1 MAKAVRIHEPGGPEV
16 LTVEDVDVGAPG
28 EGEIRIRQTTC
39 GLNYIDVY
47 HRSGLYPLPDL
58 PAVIGMEAAGVVEA
72 VGPGVSDFAEGD
84 RVAYPMVLGAYAS
97 ERLIPAWKAVKLP
110 DAIADETA
118 AAMMLKGLTANYL
131 LRRTY
136 KVQAGD
142 PILVYAAA
150 GGVGQILCQWGKHL
164 GATVIGCV
172 GSEAKATVARAAGAD
187 HVINYATE
195 SISER
200 ARELTG
206 GEGVAVAYD
215 SIGKATMMDSIDSLR
230 PFGTYVSFGN
240 ASGKTDPLD
249 IALLAPKGSLY
260 ATRPTL
266 ATHTSTPELLR
277 EGAEALFDVV
287 TKGVVE
293 IHVNQT
299 YALADVA
306 RAHADLEA
314 RKTTGSTVLTV

>member
-1 MAKAVRIHEPGGPEV
+1 MAKVVRIHEPGGPDV
-16 LTVEDVDVGAPG
+16 LKVEDANVGAPG
-28 EGEIRIRQTTC
+28 DGEIRVRQTTC

-47 HRSGLYPLPDL
+47 HRSGLYPLPGM
-58 PAVIGMEAAGVVEA
+58 PAVIGMEAAGIVDA

-97 ERLIPAWKAVKLP
+97 ERNLPAWKAVKLP
-110 DAIADETA
+110 DAISDKTA

-136 KVQAGD
+136 KVQPGD

-187 HVINYATE
+187 HVINYTSE

-200 ARELTG
+200 ARDLTG
-206 GEGVAVAYD
+206 GEGVAVTYD
-215 SIGKATMMDSIDSLR
+215 SIGKATMMDSLDSLR
-230 PFGTYVSFGN
+230 PFGTYVSYGN
-240 ASGKTDPLD
+240 ASGKTEPLD
-249 IALLAPKGSLY
+249 IAMLAPKGSLY

-266 ATHTSTPELLR
+266 ATHTSTPELIR
-277 EGAEALFDVV
+277 NGAEALFDVV
-287 TKGVVE
+287 TSGVVD
-293 IHVNQT
+293 IHINQS
-299 YALADVA
+299 YPLDNVA
-306 RAHADLEA
+306 QAHADLEA
-314 RKTTGSTVLTV
+314 RKTTGSTILTV